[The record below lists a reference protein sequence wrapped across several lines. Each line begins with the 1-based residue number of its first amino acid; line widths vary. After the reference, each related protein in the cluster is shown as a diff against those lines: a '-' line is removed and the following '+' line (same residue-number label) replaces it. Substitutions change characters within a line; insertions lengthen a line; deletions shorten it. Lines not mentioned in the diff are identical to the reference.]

1 MINTLFTYSN
11 PINKLKAVNVKQH
24 PFTISNLFIKENI
37 VISQE

>member
-24 PFTISNLFIKENI
+24 PFTIPNLFIKENI